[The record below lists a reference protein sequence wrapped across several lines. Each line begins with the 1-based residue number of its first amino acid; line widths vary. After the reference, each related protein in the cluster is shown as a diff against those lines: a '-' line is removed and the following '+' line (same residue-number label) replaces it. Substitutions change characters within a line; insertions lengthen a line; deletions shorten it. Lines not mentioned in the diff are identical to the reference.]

1 MKAIID
7 CNSFYCS
14 CEKLFL
20 PHLEGRPVVV
30 LSNNDGCIVSRTDEA
45 KKIGV
50 EMAGPY
56 FKAKP
61 LIEAHG
67 VATFSSNYNL
77 YGDLSWRV
85 METLRTLLPA
95 GCVEVYSV
103 DEAFLDL
110 SHIAPENLKDF
121 AFHIKDTV
129 EQWTGIRVSIGVA
142 PTKVLSKVANRLCKK
157 HKAIT
162 NCVLVLDTPRKLEQ
176 ALEKTP
182 VEDIWG
188 VGHQYAKKLQLYQIN
203 NALELSKKDIPWA
216 TKNLG
221 GVVGARL
228 LRELQGIPS
237 REMEGELVN
246 KKMIAT
252 TRMFGSPV
260 TELADIKEAIATY
273 TSRAAE
279 KLRRQ
284 NSAANTVS
292 VFIVP
297 KENSTGKY
305 FRHGPS
311 LSSYTI
317 LPSATSLT
325 NELIKAA
332 VKQVDHLFE
341 KGRIYKKAG
350 VTLSGIVPDNS
361 IQSNLFEPAPSEK
374 GRMLMS
380 MMDNINFAMRND
392 VLKFAASGTSKDW
405 KMRQELRS
413 PRYTTR
419 WEELFEIK

>member
-188 VGHQYAKKLQLYQIN
+188 VGHQKS
-203 NALELSKKDIPWA
+203 E
-216 TKNLG
+216 
-221 GVVGARL
+221 R
-228 LRELQGIPS
+228 
-237 REMEGELVN
+237 
-246 KKMIAT
+246 
-252 TRMFGSPV
+252 FG
-260 TELADIKEAIATY
+260 
-273 TSRAAE
+273 
-279 KLRRQ
+279 
-284 NSAANTVS
+284 
-292 VFIVP
+292 
-297 KENSTGKY
+297 
-305 FRHGPS
+305 
-311 LSSYTI
+311 
-317 LPSATSLT
+317 
-325 NELIKAA
+325 
-332 VKQVDHLFE
+332 KQ
-341 KGRIYKKAG
+341 
-350 VTLSGIVPDNS
+350 P
-361 IQSNLFEPAPSEK
+361 
-374 GRMLMS
+374 
-380 MMDNINFAMRND
+380 
-392 VLKFAASGTSKDW
+392 
-405 KMRQELRS
+405 
-413 PRYTTR
+413 
-419 WEELFEIK
+419 